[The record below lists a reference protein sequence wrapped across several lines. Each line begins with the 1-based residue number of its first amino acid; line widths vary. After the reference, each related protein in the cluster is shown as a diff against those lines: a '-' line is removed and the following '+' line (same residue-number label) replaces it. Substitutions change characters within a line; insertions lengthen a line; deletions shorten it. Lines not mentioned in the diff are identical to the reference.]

1 MDNDTGVTTQIPTL
15 YASPPKIQIASG
27 EIAMHPKQT
36 IHPNSVIPGIAE
48 LIFSLFRSR
57 YTSKNQGC
65 HASQIA
71 FVITLIRMP
80 Y

>member
-36 IHPNSVIPGIAE
+36 IHPNSVRE
-48 LIFSLFRSR
+48 NTIFSCLLPSVQDTIFQ
-57 YTSKNQGC
+57 TM
-65 HASQIA
+65 
-71 FVITLIRMP
+71 L
-80 Y
+80 